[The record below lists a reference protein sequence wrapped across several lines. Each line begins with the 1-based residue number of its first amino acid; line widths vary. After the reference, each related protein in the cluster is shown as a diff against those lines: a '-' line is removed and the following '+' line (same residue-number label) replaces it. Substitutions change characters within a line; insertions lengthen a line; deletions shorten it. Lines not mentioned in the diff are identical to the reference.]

1 MRAVVKKWGNSAAIR
16 IPSNVLKAAQIK
28 IDDPVNIR
36 GEQGRI
42 VIEPLGV
49 TPYDLV
55 GLVEGIT
62 PDNLHEEVDFGRP
75 VGEERVFDGSRCSQ
89 IAQVRKPANTSL
101 RSGVKKLR

>member
-1 MRAVVKKWGNSAAIR
+1 MRAVVKKRGNSAAIR

-42 VIEPLGV
+42 VIEPLWV
-49 TPYDLV
+49 TPYDIA

-75 VGEERVFDGSRCSQ
+75 VGEERFLMARVAVRSRRSGSRRTRRCGR
-89 IAQVRKPANTSL
+89 A
-101 RSGVKKLR
+101 